1 MFRSILTLP
10 PDMEFTD
17 PRWPGIVYCNGVA
30 NGTVAEPTTDGLQ
43 KRILLLRSGM
53 EGYVPLRLIELFG
66 P

>member
-1 MFRSILTLP
+1 
-10 PDMEFTD
+10 MEFTD